1 MCIIITAMDNCNTIQ
16 DIHSKVTV
24 YASPTYDDPYKAG
37 SVTFQEVNMISN
49 SNDQQNTRTILRV
62 ALLTLA
68 ASFIYAM
75 YAGIRNNYGIM
86 LNSIVDSAG
95 LSFTS
100 VSFVLAVGQLI
111 FGMVQPAFG
120 VLSAKRG
127 NIYAFV
133 SGVVLTI
140 AGMLL
145 TPLCK
150 SSVSLMICLGIILP
164 AGTGAISYGLLM
176 GSITPRIPPKTVA
189 FVSGIVNASSGISN
203 IVLSPVINS
212 LIKTGGL
219 MYSMLVLTIPMALT
233 LPISL
238 SLRKKSEMKGPRQP
252 QPQPQTAKIGI
263 KSQFQKA
270 MKSRSYL
277 FLMIGFFTCGFHM
290 ALITNHLPTQI
301 KSFGFSSEI
310 AAYAF
315 SCYGIVT
322 ILGSILSG
330 SLCGKLKMKN
340 VLGFYYGLRPITI
353 LLFLILPKTVFTVTF
368 FTALLGFSGASTVPP
383 VSGII
388 GKLFGAGS
396 LATLY
401 GLVFLVHQVG
411 GFFGA
416 FLGGICFDATGS
428 YAGIWVVSIVFS
440 TAASAISFAI
450 DANPTPSLDP
460 DSMSA

>member
-1 MCIIITAMDNCNTIQ
+1 
-16 DIHSKVTV
+16 
-24 YASPTYDDPYKAG
+24 
-37 SVTFQEVNMISN
+37 MISN

-238 SLRKKSEMKGPRQP
+238 SLRKKSEMKGPRQPQPQPQTQPQVQSESQP

>member
-1 MCIIITAMDNCNTIQ
+1 
-16 DIHSKVTV
+16 
-24 YASPTYDDPYKAG
+24 
-37 SVTFQEVNMISN
+37 MISN
-49 SNDQQNTRTILRV
+49 RNDQQSTRTILRV

-150 SSVSLMICLGIILP
+150 SSGSLMICLGIILP

-176 GSITPRIPPKTVA
+176 GSITPRIPAKTVA

-203 IVLSPVINS
+203 IVLSPVINA

-238 SLRKKSEMKGPRQP
+238 SLRKKSEMKRPEILETTGQPQPQQESQPLPQLQSQP
-252 QPQPQTAKIGI
+252 QPQPHPLPETAKISI

-270 MKSRSYL
+270 MKSRSYQ

-450 DANPTPSLDP
+450 DANPSPEPTPSP

>member
-1 MCIIITAMDNCNTIQ
+1 
-16 DIHSKVTV
+16 
-24 YASPTYDDPYKAG
+24 
-37 SVTFQEVNMISN
+37 MISN
-49 SNDQQNTRTILRV
+49 RNDQQNTRTILRV

-189 FVSGIVNASSGISN
+189 FVSGIVNASNGISN

-252 QPQPQTAKIGI
+252 QPQTQAQPQPLPQVQSESQPQPQVLSESQPQAQPAKIGI